1 MFRFSD
7 QEKESMKYILR
18 RTVDRHQTV
27 DIYNC
32 IIIAECSACHI
43 LLPVRMKI
51 AETSATH
58 LKPDSVMFIQ
68 VFPEFLRRVGM
79 REKYR

>member
-18 RTVDRHQTV
+18 RTV